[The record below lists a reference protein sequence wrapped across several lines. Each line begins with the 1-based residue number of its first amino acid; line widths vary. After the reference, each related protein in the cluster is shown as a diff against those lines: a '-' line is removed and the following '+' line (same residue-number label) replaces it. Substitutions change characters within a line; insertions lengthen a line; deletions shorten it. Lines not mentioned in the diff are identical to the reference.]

1 MNLYALRQSI
11 LEVLRDAYGPVPFD
25 RMQKHV
31 ALFHVDPAIAL
42 DQLRKL
48 AEAGYVMTITLGDG
62 DYYSLTPNGRTQI
75 DAAPGFSPDAFIYG
89 ARALS

>member
-31 ALFHVDPAIAL
+31 ALFHVDPALAL
-42 DQLRKL
+42 DQLRQL
-48 AEAGYVMTITLGDG
+48 AGAGYVKTITLGDG
-62 DYYSLTPNGRTQI
+62 DYYTLTPNGRTQI